1 MPFSMR
7 PKGAAARR
15 TASRAAV
22 ILTTISLWLG
32 LAACTG
38 GTTASGFVP
47 SPGFDTPHPVTAGPS
62 PTISPLPAASTEVPA
77 LDESPTATLGVLPT
91 SGPTVTPPATLQATF
106 TPGTPCANQTCATAA
121 GHFWLD
127 RPIPSDGGYVN
138 YVDRSYPYGSTQGGL
153 REPHHGVEF
162 FNSSGTPIIAAAAGE
177 VVVAGQDLAVA
188 YGPATDFYGRLVV
201 VQLDQLYQ
209 GQPVFNLYGHMLSIR
224 VAPGDHV
231 QAGDTLGAVGST
243 GVAIGPH
250 LHFEVRVGRDDYT
263 TTRNPE
269 LWLKPLTANGKP
281 WGAIAGRVVDLAGN
295 LLPDVTVAIKPIA
308 TTADVPHNRYIST
321 YALDPNRINGDD
333 QLQENFAIDDMPP
346 GPYSVSVSTSKYYQQ
361 SLTVIGNQVAWITF
375 VVKPPE
381 LGPTVT
387 PGGDAV
393 TDPASATANDAANAT
408 ANAAASAA
416 PSGTP
421 ASVNDGPT
429 STAETETPSP

>member
-1 MPFSMR
+1 MPLWKR
-7 PKGAAARR
+7 PALLFAG
-15 TASRAAV
+15 
-22 ILTTISLWLG
+22 LWLV
-32 LAACTG
+32 LAACASG
-38 GTTASGFVP
+38 GTVYVFVP
-47 SPGFDTPHPVTAGPS
+47 SPSFDTPVPVTAGPS
-62 PTISPLPAASTEVPA
+62 PTVTLLADPSTDVPA
-77 LDESPTATLGVLPT
+77 VDESPTATLGVLPT
-91 SGPTVTPPATLQATF
+91 SGPTVTPPATLPATW
-106 TPGTPCANQTCATAA
+106 TPGVPCATQACATAA

-201 VQLDQLYQ
+201 VQLDQTYQ

-250 LHFEVRVGRDDYT
+250 LHFEVRVGRNDYT

-269 LWLKPLTANGKP
+269 LWLKPLTADGKP
-281 WGAIAGRVVDLAGN
+281 WGAIAGRVVDLQGN
-295 LLPDVTVAIKPIA
+295 LLSDVTVAIKPIA
-308 TTADVPHNRYIST
+308 TMVDAPHNRYLTT
-321 YALDPNRINGDD
+321 YAPDPYHLNGDD

-346 GPYSVSVSTSKYYQQ
+346 GLYSVSVSTSKYYQQ
-361 SLTVIGNQVAWITF
+361 ALTVVSNQVAWITF
-375 VVKPPE
+375 AVKPPE
-381 LGPTVT
+381 IGPTLT
-387 PGGDAV
+387 PGDEAA
-393 TDPASATANDAANAT
+393 TDTPSAAATDTPASAD
-408 ANAAASAA
+408 
-416 PSGTP
+416 
-421 ASVNDGPT
+421 DGPT
-429 STAETETPSP
+429 STTETGTPGP